1 LNFQI
6 RKEYLLAGHG
16 AGGGDIGCGLRGG
29 KTNHAAGGERQQHKS
44 HKNTTQKL
52 RICLDSVIQN
62 SSPPK
67 RDSLPHV
74 NHSTILAP
82 HKL

>member
-6 RKEYLLAGHG
+6 ERENLLAGAG
-16 AGGGDIGCGLRGG
+16 AGGGDIGGGLRGG
-29 KTNHAAGGERQQHKS
+29 KANHAAGCERQQHKG
-44 HKNTTQKL
+44 HKNTTQKF
-52 RICLDSVIQN
+52 RICLDRIIQN
-62 SSPPK
+62 MSPPK

-74 NHSTILAP
+74 NHSTILVP

>member
-1 LNFQI
+1 LNCRI
-6 RKEYLLAGHG
+6 RKEVLLAGYG
-16 AGGGDIGCGLRGG
+16 AGRGGISCGLRGG
-29 KTNHAAGGERQQHKS
+29 EANHAACGERQQHES
-44 HKNTTQKL
+44 QKNTTQKL
-52 RICLDSVIQN
+52 RIGLNRIIQN

-74 NHSTILAP
+74 NHFTILAP